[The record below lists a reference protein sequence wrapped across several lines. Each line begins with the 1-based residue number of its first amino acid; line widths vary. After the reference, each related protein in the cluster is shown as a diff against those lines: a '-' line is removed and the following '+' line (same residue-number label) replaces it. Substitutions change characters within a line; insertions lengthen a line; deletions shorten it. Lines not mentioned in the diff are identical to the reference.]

1 MQTIGIAATIHE
13 TAGEFINDNDFP
25 VLDHIVFIASHH
37 SLCTECLDKEMI
49 QLQILCIIEVLYMQQ
64 LFHLCHTGF
73 GRCYRLLLLIDGVV
87 FLFFQLRDEFG
98 DGVVCIG
105 RFLPRTGND
114 QRRAGFIDQDGVHFI
129 DQAVVERT
137 LYHLIEG
144 SDHVITQV
152 IKTEFIVRPVGD
164 IRIVRDFSLVE
175 IQVVNDET
183 DGEAKEFVYLSH
195 PFAVS
200 FRQIIIDGNNVD
212 ALSFQRIQIDWCRSD
227 QRLAFTGTHLS
238 DVSTM
243 QNNTTNQLGIEVTHP
258 QHAAGGFTN
267 DRKSLW
273 QDIIQCLTLGKTR
286 FKFIG
291 FVRQRR
297 ITQLLQTVL
306 QRIDLLLYNFA
317 DLFDFLLI
325 GSIEESVKK
334 LIKHGHSSFYS
345 TSVVKAMVK
354 EIRKEPPIQA

>member
-1 MQTIGIAATIHE
+1 MQTIGIAAAIHE

-25 VLDHIVFIASHH
+25 VLDYIVFIAGHH
-37 SLCTECLDKEMI
+37 GLCTECLDKEMI

-87 FLFFQLRDEFG
+87 FLFFQLWDEFG
-98 DGVVCIG
+98 DGVVVIC

-114 QRRAGFIDQDGVHFI
+114 QRCTSFIDQDGVHFI
-129 DQAVVERT
+129 DQAVVQRT

-152 IKTEFIVRPVGD
+152 IKTEFIICSVGD
-164 IRIVRDFSLVE
+164 IRIVCDFSLVE
-175 IQVVNDET
+175 IQIMNNKA
-183 DGEAKEFVYLSH
+183 DGETQKFVYLSH

-212 ALSFQRIQIDWCRSD
+212 ALSFQRIQIDRCRSN

-238 DVSTM
+238 DVTAV
-243 QNNTTNQLGIEVTHP
+243 QNNTANQLGIEVTHP
-258 QHAAGGFTN
+258 QHAARGFTN
-267 DRKSLW
+267 DRKSLR
-273 QDIIQCLTLGKTR
+273 QDIIQCLTLGKTC
-286 FKFIG
+286 FEFIG

-297 ITQLLQTVL
+297 IAQLLQTIL
-306 QRIDLLLYNFA
+306 QRIDLLLYNFT

-345 TSVVKAMVK
+345 TSVVKVMVK
-354 EIRKEPPIQA
+354 EIRKETPIQA

>member
-1 MQTIGIAATIHE
+1 MQAIGVAAAIHE
-13 TAGEFINDNDFP
+13 TTGEFIYDDDFP
-25 VLDHIVFIASHH
+25 VFDHVVLIASHH
-37 SLCTECLDKEMI
+37 GLCTQRLGEEMV
-49 QLQILCIIEVLYMQQ
+49 QLQIFRIIEVFYMQQ

-87 FLFFQLRDEFG
+87 FLFFQLRDEFS
-98 DGVVCIG
+98 DGVVCIS
-105 RFLPRTGND
+105 RFLPRARND
-114 QRRAGFIDQDGVHFI
+114 QRRAGFIDQDGVYFI
-129 DQAVVERT
+129 DQAIVQRT

-152 IKTEFIVRPVGD
+152 IKTEFIICSVGD

-175 IQVVNDET
+175 IQVMNDET

-212 ALSFQRIQIDWCRSD
+212 TLSFQRIQIDWCRSD

-345 TSVVKAMVK
+345 TSVVKAMV
-354 EIRKEPPIQA
+354 